1 MPKRL
6 KELTERT
13 KIEIVPT
20 PGQGQGKMDTY
31 INPAAPGE
39 KAFKDKHVVQKTDYP
54 VTQKS
59 GSNDDI
65 FSGAKQS
72 RKKRLADNDQE
83 SAEAAYEGVD
93 QEKREDIVKG
103 MKKNKADFVSRYGKD
118 AESVMYATAN
128 KMASEEVEEELDEDE
143 EFITILE
150 LDDGSEIGIDD
161 ETMAVIEGV
170 FEDLEPEHQDQFEA
184 LFTENRQTHT
194 TLIDWVR
201 SVQ

>member
-128 KMASEEVEEELDEDE
+128 KMASEEVEEEFE

-161 ETMAVIEGV
+161 ETMAVIEEV

>member
-128 KMASEEVEEELDEDE
+128 KMASEEVEEEFE

-161 ETMAVIEGV
+161 ETMAIIEEV

>member
-161 ETMAVIEGV
+161 ETMAVIEEV

-194 TLIDWVR
+194 TLIDRVR

>member
-20 PGQGQGKMDTY
+20 PGQGQGKLDSY
-31 INPAAPGE
+31 VDPASPAE

-54 VTQKS
+54 VAQRA
-59 GSNDDI
+59 GSSTDDI
-65 FSGAKQS
+65 FSGAKQT

-83 SAEAAYEGVD
+83 EAEAAYEDVD

-103 MKKNKADFVSRYGKD
+103 MKKNKADFVQRYGKD

-128 KMASEEVEEELDEDE
+128 KMASEEIEEEDESLDHFELEDGSWVTFDE
-143 EFITILE
+143 ETMEAIDHVFDT
-150 LDDGSEIGIDD
+150 LDDEQQD
-161 ETMAVIEGV
+161 E
-170 FEDLEPEHQDQFEA
+170 
-184 LFTENRQTHT
+184 FTELFASDRASNA
-194 TLIDWVR
+194 TLIVWVR
-201 SVQ
+201 SVV

>member
-65 FSGAKQS
+65 FSGAKQT

-83 SAEAAYEGVD
+83 SAEAAYEDVD

-103 MKKNKADFVSRYGKD
+103 MKKNKADFVERYGKD
-118 AESVMYATAN
+118 AKSVMYATAN

-161 ETMAVIEGV
+161 ETMAVIEEV

>member
-103 MKKNKADFVSRYGKD
+103 MKKNKADLVSRYGKD

-161 ETMAVIEGV
+161 ETMAVIEEV

>member
-65 FSGAKQS
+65 FSGAKQT

-161 ETMAVIEGV
+161 ETMAVIEEV

>member
-150 LDDGSEIGIDD
+150 LDDGPEIGIDD
-161 ETMAVIEGV
+161 ETMAVIEEV

>member
-161 ETMAVIEGV
+161 ETMAVIEEV

>member
-65 FSGAKQS
+65 FSGAKQT

-83 SAEAAYEGVD
+83 SAEAAYEDVD

-128 KMASEEVEEELDEDE
+128 KMASEEVEEEFE

-161 ETMAVIEGV
+161 ETMAVIEEV

>member
-13 KIEIVPT
+13 KIDIVPT

-72 RKKRLADNDQE
+72 RKKRIADNDQE

-128 KMASEEVEEELDEDE
+128 KMASEEVEEEIDEDE
-143 EFITILE
+143 EIINVLE
-150 LDDGSEIGIDD
+150 LDDGSEIEIDE
-161 ETMAVIEGV
+161 ETMLAIEEV
-170 FEDLEPEHQDQFEA
+170 FEDLEPDHQDQFEA
-184 LFTENRQTHT
+184 LFTENRQTHS

-201 SVQ
+201 SVS

>member
-13 KIEIVPT
+13 KIDIVPT

-72 RKKRLADNDQE
+72 RKERIADKDQE

-143 EFITILE
+143 EIINVLE
-150 LDDGSEIGIDD
+150 LDDGSEIEIDE
-161 ETMAVIEGV
+161 ETMLAIEEV
-170 FEDLEPEHQDQFEA
+170 FEDLEPDHQDQFEA
-184 LFTENRQTHT
+184 LFTENRQTHS

-201 SVQ
+201 SVS

>member
-161 ETMAVIEGV
+161 ETMAVIEEV

-194 TLIDWVR
+194 TIIDWVR

>member
-128 KMASEEVEEELDEDE
+128 KMASEEVEEEFE

-161 ETMAVIEGV
+161 ETMAVIEEV
-170 FEDLEPEHQDQFEA
+170 FEDLEPDHQDQFEA
-184 LFTENRQTHT
+184 LFTENRQTHS

-201 SVQ
+201 SVS

>member
-143 EFITILE
+143 EIINILE

-161 ETMAVIEGV
+161 ETMAVIEEV

>member
-72 RKKRLADNDQE
+72 RKKRIADNDQE

-143 EFITILE
+143 EIINVLE
-150 LDDGSEIGIDD
+150 LDDGSEI
-161 ETMAVIEGV
+161 EIE
-170 FEDLEPEHQDQFEA
+170 FPAA
-184 LFTENRQTHT
+184 LIR
-194 TLIDWVR
+194 V
-201 SVQ
+201 

>member
-161 ETMAVIEGV
+161 ETMAVIEEV
-170 FEDLEPEHQDQFEA
+170 FEDLEPDHQD
-184 LFTENRQTHT
+184 L
-194 TLIDWVR
+194 
-201 SVQ
+201 

>member
-1 MPKRL
+1 
-6 KELTERT
+6 
-13 KIEIVPT
+13 
-20 PGQGQGKMDTY
+20 MDTY

-161 ETMAVIEGV
+161 ETMAVIEEV

>member
-13 KIEIVPT
+13 KIDIVPT

-128 KMASEEVEEELDEDE
+128 KMASEEVEEEFE

-161 ETMAVIEGV
+161 ETMAVIEEV